1 MGEISGK
8 LADALSM
15 FWQSLSDQERR
26 AVVIGTAYL
35 VGLVLVAPLERK
47 RKQAEQ
53 EAMISEVVKRVRSY
67 A

>member
-1 MGEISGK
+1 MDGITGK

-26 AVVIGTAYL
+26 AVILGACYL
-35 VGLVLVAPLERK
+35 VGLVVVAPLERR
-47 RKQAEQ
+47 RKQAER
-53 EAMISEVVKRVRSY
+53 EELVSEVVKRVRSY

>member
-1 MGEISGK
+1 MDGITGK

-15 FWQSLSDQERR
+15 FWQSLSEQERR
-26 AVVIGTAYL
+26 AVVLGAFYL

-47 RKQAEQ
+47 RKQAER
-53 EAMISEVVKRVRSY
+53 EELVSEVVRRVRSY

>member
-1 MGEISGK
+1 MDGITGK

-26 AVVIGTAYL
+26 AVVLGAAYL
-35 VGLVLVAPLERK
+35 LGLVLVAPLERK
-47 RKQAEQ
+47 RKQAER
-53 EAMISEVVKRVRSY
+53 EELVSEVVRRVRSY

>member
-1 MGEISGK
+1 MDGITGK

-26 AVVIGTAYL
+26 AVVLGAFYL

-47 RKQAEQ
+47 RKQAER
-53 EAMISEVVKRVRSY
+53 EELVSEVVRRVRSY